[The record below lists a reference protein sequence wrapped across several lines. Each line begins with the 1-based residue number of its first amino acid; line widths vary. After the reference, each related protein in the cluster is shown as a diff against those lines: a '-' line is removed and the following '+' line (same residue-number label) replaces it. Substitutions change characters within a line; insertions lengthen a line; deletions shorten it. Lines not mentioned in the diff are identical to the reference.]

1 MSDNRLITCEQL
13 DERLSDWLEHD
24 VDAAV
29 REALDRHVAGCAR
42 CATLVADL
50 ASIRREAASL
60 PELVPSRDLWPDIE
74 ARIQAPVITL
84 DRPRSGT
91 RSAGALWAGRS
102 TWWMGAAA
110 AGLVAVT
117 AGVTYLVMSG
127 DTPEPIIA
135 AAGPVVIRTP
145 DATQPEQSTEPSG
158 PLASETP
165 RSSARVPPEQGE
177 ARLSAGSPTTTDI
190 TKGAEYSRDVAQLRA
205 IVTQRRAEL
214 DSTTIAV
221 LEKNLE
227 LIDRAIAESR
237 AALQRDPASEFL
249 ADQLARAMTKKV
261 AILRTAALLPARS

>member
-24 VDAAV
+24 IDAGTRA
-29 REALDRHVAGCAR
+29 ALERHMAGCAR
-42 CATLVADL
+42 CAGLVADL

-60 PELVPSRDLWPDIE
+60 PELTPSRDLWPEIE

-84 DRPRSGT
+84 NQSRAA

-102 TWWMGAAA
+102 RWWIGAAA

-117 AGVTYLVMSG
+117 AGMTYYL
-127 DTPEPIIA
+127 TIRARPEPTIA
-135 AAGPVVIRTP
+135 VAGPAVVRTP
-145 DATQPEQSTEPSG
+145 GTTQPDQMTEPEAT
-158 PLASETP
+158 LASETP
-165 RSSARVPPEQGE
+165 RSDARVSSGQGGARPSGRASTRSE
-177 ARLSAGSPTTTDI
+177 AAEES
-190 TKGAEYSRDVAQLRA
+190 EYSRDVAQLRA
-205 IVTQRRAEL
+205 IVTQRRTEL

>member
-13 DERLSDWLEHD
+13 DERLSEWLDHD
-24 VDAAV
+24 LDAGT
-29 REALDRHVAGCAR
+29 RTALEQHAAGCAR
-42 CATLVADL
+42 CAGLVDDL
-50 ASIRREAASL
+50 ASIRRQAASL
-60 PELVPSRDLWPDIE
+60 PELTPSRDLWPEIE
-74 ARIQAPVITL
+74 ARIQAPVISLET
-84 DRPRSGT
+84 RVAPR
-91 RSAGALWAGRS
+91 RSRS

-117 AGVTYLVMSG
+117 ASVTYYATTRV
-127 DTPEPIIA
+127 DRQPTTVAVDPA
-135 AAGPVVIRTP
+135 VVRTP
-145 DATQPEQSTEPSG
+145 DTTQPEEMTEPEAA
-158 PLASETP
+158 LASVTQP
-165 RSSARVPPEQGE
+165 GNAQRE
-177 ARLSAGSPTTTDI
+177 ARPSGRAPRPSDVTE
-190 TKGAEYSRDVAQLRA
+190 KSEYARDVAQLRA
-205 IVTQRRAEL
+205 IVTQRRADL

>member
-1 MSDNRLITCEQL
+1 MTDNRPITCQLL

-24 VDAAV
+24 LDAGT
-29 REALDRHVAGCAR
+29 RTALERHAAGCAR
-42 CATLVADL
+42 CAALVADL

-60 PELVPSRDLWPDIE
+60 PELVPSRDLWPEIE

-84 DRPRSGT
+84 DRAPAPRSAL
-91 RSAGALWAGRS
+91 RSR
-102 TWWMGAAA
+102 WWMGAAA

-117 AGVTYLVMSG
+117 ASVTYYATTHVR
-127 DTPEPIIA
+127 PETRTAVAEPA
-135 AAGPVVIRTP
+135 VVRTP
-145 DATQPEQSTEPSG
+145 DTAQSEQIIEPAAT
-158 PLASETP
+158 LASETQ
-165 RSSARVPPEQGE
+165 RSSAQRE
-177 ARLSAGSPTTTDI
+177 ARQSGPAPTPSEVTEES
-190 TKGAEYSRDVAQLRA
+190 EYSRDVAQLRA
-205 IVTQRRAEL
+205 VLTQRRGEL
-214 DSTTIAV
+214 DSTTITV

>member
-24 VDAAV
+24 VDAAL
-29 REALDRHVAGCAR
+29 RAALDRHVAGCAR

-84 DRPRSGT
+84 DRSRSVT
-91 RSAGALWAGRS
+91 RYALRG

-117 AGVTYLVMSG
+117 ASVTYYVATR
-127 DTPEPIIA
+127 DHTPAVA
-135 AAGPVVIRTP
+135 AVNPAVIRTP
-145 DATQPEQSTEPSG
+145 DSLPSEHVTEPAATLTSDTQRTT
-158 PLASETP
+158 AQ
-165 RSSARVPPEQGE
+165 RAARHSRPAP
-177 ARLSAGSPTTTDI
+177 ATFDATAGS
-190 TKGAEYSRDVAQLRA
+190 EYSRDVAQLRA